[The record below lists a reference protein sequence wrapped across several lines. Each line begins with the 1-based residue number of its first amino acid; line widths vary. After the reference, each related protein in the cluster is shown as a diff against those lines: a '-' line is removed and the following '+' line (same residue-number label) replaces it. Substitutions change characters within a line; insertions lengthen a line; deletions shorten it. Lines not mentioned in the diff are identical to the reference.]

1 MTPEEEI
8 MALRK
13 QVAELTEMVV
23 YLTKKIYGQKSEQ
36 IDPNQLALLEGNDG
50 VFITPEQP
58 GQQSDARSSTGK
70 EKAQKD
76 TARNPKS

>member
-8 MALRK
+8 IALRK
-13 QVAELTEMVV
+13 QVAELTEMVA

-36 IDPNQLALLEGNDG
+36 IDPNQLSLLEGNDG

-58 GQQSDARSSTGK
+58 GQKSDADLLNGACLVVVVSIL
-70 EKAQKD
+70 
-76 TARNPKS
+76 